1 MNHGPRGSHC
11 SSATSPRNKK
21 FKAMPTVKTMG
32 TVFEDE
38 ESVII
43 LEFLLSG
50 ITVNMNIIWANLKV
64 YISNSMNSSQEKTI

>member
-1 MNHGPRGSHC
+1 
-11 SSATSPRNKK
+11 
-21 FKAMPTVKTMG
+21 MPTTVKTMG

-50 ITVNMNIIWANLKV
+50 ITVNMNTIWANLKV